1 MNQQH
6 KLPIG
11 IQTFSE
17 IRLGGYYYVDKTSHA
32 IDLINNGKHY
42 FLSRPRRFGKSL
54 FLDTLKELFEGNE
67 ALFEGLDAQNQ
78 WDWSVKYPVLR
89 FSFGR
94 KNYNQQQSLSESL
107 NQQLTRFEQE
117 FDVKRQFD
125 DAGSR
130 FADLMDNI
138 TAKIKLPVVILID
151 EYDKPILDAIN
162 HPEIARENR
171 DFLRGFYSTIKDY
184 DSQIKF
190 SFLTGVSK
198 FSKVSLFSG
207 LNNLTDITLHPRY
220 STLCGYTD
228 HDIDTVFAAE
238 LEGLDREQIREWYN
252 GYSWLG
258 EGVYN
263 PFDVLQ
269 LFYRRE
275 FKNYWFE
282 TGTPTFLIELIRT
295 QSPQSCQS

>member
-1 MNQQH
+1 MLKYAIDKLEANAMSQRK
-6 KLPIG
+6 KLPTG

-17 IRLGGYYYVDKTSHA
+17 IRLDDYYYVDKTALA

-67 ALFEGLDAQNQ
+67 ALFKGLDAHQQ

-94 KNYNQQQSLSESL
+94 KNYNDQQGLTESL
-107 NQQLTRFEQE
+107 NQQLTRFEQD

-138 TAKIKLPVVILID
+138 TTKAKLPVVILID
-151 EYDKPILDAIN
+151 EYDKPILDAIGS
-162 HPEIARENR
+162 PDIARENR

-184 DSQIKF
+184 DAQIKF
-190 SFLTGVSK
+190 TLLTG
-198 FSKVSLFSG
+198 
-207 LNNLTDITLHPRY
+207 
-220 STLCGYTD
+220 
-228 HDIDTVFAAE
+228 
-238 LEGLDREQIREWYN
+238 
-252 GYSWLG
+252 
-258 EGVYN
+258 
-263 PFDVLQ
+263 
-269 LFYRRE
+269 
-275 FKNYWFE
+275 
-282 TGTPTFLIELIRT
+282 
-295 QSPQSCQS
+295 